1 MTMTKS
7 SLTLF
12 LVVAVTSNGVS
23 KAANLRYLKGTTIPT
38 NVITYTSYDE
48 YAGLMLAAVNK
59 QRATQGLAPLCLNQ
73 KLHTSAQ
80 LHSEDMAANDF
91 MDHAGSDG
99 SRMSTRITAA
109 GYDWESVGE
118 NVAAGQIDVHD
129 VMVSWIN
136 SPEHLENI
144 MGDYTMFGSGYAFN
158 RNGQYQQYWTQ
169 NFGSGEAEACDT
181 SLPIPE
187 KEEDVTQNVYQEEP
201 EKKGIVVEP
210 VPVKVVDVPAP
221 VAPVVEMPVKV
232 VPATEAPVVETPV
245 VVIPEIVEAP
255 GKEAPVTQ
263 DKDCETNFDIFSR

>member
-1 MTMTKS
+1 MMTMTKT

-12 LVVAVTSNGVS
+12 LVAAVTSNGVS
-23 KAANLRYLKGTTIPT
+23 KAANLRSLEGTTIPT
-38 NVITYTSYDE
+38 NVITYASYDE

-73 KLHTSAQ
+73 KLHASAQ
-80 LHSEDMAANDF
+80 LHSEDMAAKDF
-91 MDHAGSDG
+91 MGHAGSDG
-99 SRMSTRITAA
+99 SRMTMRITAA
-109 GYDWESVGE
+109 GYEWESVGE

-187 KEEDVTQNVYQEEP
+187 EEEDVTQDVYQEEP
-201 EKKGIVVEP
+201 VKTGIAMEP

-221 VAPVVEMPVKV
+221 VVETMPVEV

-245 VVIPEIVEAP
+245 VAIPEIVEAP
-255 GKEAPVTQ
+255 GQEAPVTQ
-263 DKDCETNFDIFSR
+263 AKDCETNFDIFSR